1 MGYMV
6 SEIQNLYG
14 IVLPISLKASLRLRR
29 FVQYIRLPI
38 MPLTIGLFFMVNYA
52 VFQYFEDHHAAVCAH
67 LGMVNNANC
76 SSLPVEIRE
85 WFESLLFLVFTLI
98 VLAHSLAASTS
109 SASDKRDVPSLR
121 CCDRGRGVLE
131 ARESELT

>member
-1 MGYMV
+1 MFAIFWFM
-6 SEIQNLYG
+6 YG
-14 IVLPISLKASLRLRR
+14 IVLPLSLKALPRLRR

-38 MPLTIGLFFMVNYA
+38 MPLTIGLFFMVNYV

-98 VLAHSLAASTS
+98 MLRHSRAVSRS
-109 SASDKRDVPSLR
+109 SAFDRRVVPSLR
-121 CCDRGRGVLE
+121 CGAQE
-131 ARESELT
+131 PSS

>member
-1 MGYMV
+1 
-6 SEIQNLYG
+6 
-14 IVLPISLKASLRLRR
+14 
-29 FVQYIRLPI
+29 
-38 MPLTIGLFFMVNYA
+38 

-98 VLAHSLAASTS
+98 MLAHSQLESINPVVGGH
-109 SASDKRDVPSLR
+109 DVQFLH
-121 CCDRGRGVLE
+121 CGDRE
-131 ARESELT
+131 QSF